1 MVVKRIVRCNGAEL
15 AVDIEGDGEP
25 VLLVHGLGSHR
36 GDWHPQ
42 VAALRSR
49 HRIVA
54 YDLRGHG
61 ESSVPADGYDV
72 PQHAADA
79 AALITALALGPVH
92 VVGLSLG
99 GMIGF
104 QLAVDRPDLVRS
116 LTIINS
122 GPDVIGRTMK
132 ERFQLRLRLILARL
146 LGPRGL
152 GKLLAPRLFPKPE
165 HAQLRRDFAEHMATN
180 DRDAYLR
187 TTRAV
192 IGWSVAHRLGEIG
205 CPVLVVA
212 GDRDYTPVAR
222 KEAYVTKLRRGTL
235 VVMRDSGHAAP
246 LERPDELN
254 AELLRF
260 LAAPE
265 RARPLPNVA

>member
-1 MVVKRIVRCNGAEL
+1 
-15 AVDIEGDGEP
+15 
-25 VLLVHGLGSHR
+25 
-36 GDWHPQ
+36 
-42 VAALRSR
+42 
-49 HRIVA
+49 
-54 YDLRGHG
+54 
-61 ESSVPADGYDV
+61 
-72 PQHAADA
+72 
-79 AALITALALGPVH
+79 
-92 VVGLSLG
+92 
-99 GMIGF
+99 
-104 QLAVDRPDLVRS
+104 
-116 LTIINS
+116 
-122 GPDVIGRTMK
+122 MK
-132 ERFQLRLRLILARL
+132 ERFQLRLRLLLVRL

-192 IGWSVAHRLGEIG
+192 IGWSVAHRLGEIA
-205 CPVLVVA
+205 CPVLVVT

-222 KEAYVTKLRRGTL
+222 KEAYVTKLRRGAL
-235 VVMRDSGHAAP
+235 VVIADSGHAAP

-265 RARPLPNVA
+265 PARPLPNVA